1 MHTDSQIQRL
11 VDGYGSWV
19 QQEGENKAGSCAFM
33 TKNLYPYSAV
43 FSPIQVNRMM
53 IKNRVVMAPMGNLNM
68 AEETGRPNAKMLQYF
83 FARAKGGCGLL
94 TTGLIPISHGIDPT
108 VTELGKLSTFPRI
121 DRTRTVMAGWRD
133 LAQGVHAFG
142 SRIFVQFTPGL
153 GRVGPPMCVLTQT
166 KFPKSA
172 SLNPNFYLPS
182 VPCFPLTDAQLDK
195 IVKNC
200 GQAAADAKVCLLDG
214 VYLHGHEGYLLEQMT
229 NRAFNR
235 RVLGKYADPQRFGIE
250 LVKSVR
256 KRAGDRYPIMY
267 RIDLSLALNETYG
280 ADMKKVSSLKKFTK
294 GRSVQ
299 ETLAYMENLVKA
311 GVDMFDVDLGCYDNW
326 WLPHPPSGMPA
337 GCFLEVSEIVKKHF
351 KEKGILSNAGVP
363 VPIVAVGKLGY
374 PDIAEQA
381 LRDEK
386 CDMVMLGRPLLAD
399 ENWCNKAYAGDVE
412 KIRPCIGCQEGCIN
426 EFIEG
431 GHPQCAV
438 NPRTGFE
445 DVFPLSA
452 PKTDAAKKIGVIG
465 GGPAG
470 IVFALTAAR
479 RGHTVDLIESSGAL
493 GGRIVPGCMPKIK
506 YDIRNYLDYLKNEVR
521 EAEKL
526 PNFKLRLNQTATL
539 PWLKEQK
546 YDALVCAYGTK
557 DITPRFEGIDSVKTV
572 QAVELLVKP
581 ELASGAKKIAVIG
594 GGVVGCE
601 TAYWLAYELGKDVSV
616 VEMLPHM
623 MEGACTANRGHL
635 LHYMKKVN
643 VRLLN
648 CAKVVSFG
656 KNAVNI
662 VKNVSKGVPDPY
674 NTWEPIL
681 PPNIANPFAKK
692 IDENKTAPLS
702 LEADLV
708 VLAMGGK
715 ADETFFFEIQKE
727 RVAKEAYNIG
737 DSHAAG
743 RVLEATRAAYNLALR
758 I

>member
-1 MHTDSQIQRL
+1 MHTDSQIQHL
-11 VDGYGSWV
+11 VDGYGNWV
-19 QQEGENKAGSCAFM
+19 QQGGENKAGSCAFM

-172 SLNPNFYLPS
+172 SLNPNFYLPA
-182 VPCFPLTDAQLDK
+182 VPCFPLTDVQLDK

-200 GQAAADAKVCLLDG
+200 GQAAADAKACLLDG

-250 LVKSVR
+250 LVKSIR

-280 ADMKKVSSLKKFTK
+280 ADMKKISSLKKFTK

-326 WLPHPPSGMPA
+326 WLPHPPSGMPS

-381 LRDEK
+381 LRDGK

-445 DVFPLSA
+445 DVFPLA
-452 PKTDAAKKIGVIG
+452 EPKTDEVKKIGVIG

-557 DITPRFEGIDSVKTV
+557 DITPRFEGTDSVKTV

-623 MEGACTANRGHL
+623 MEGTCTANRGHL
-635 LHYMKKVN
+635 LYYMKKAN
-643 VRLLN
+643 IRLLN

-656 KNAVNI
+656 KNIVNI

-715 ADETFFFEIQKE
+715 ADESFFFEIQKE

-743 RVLEATRAAYNLALR
+743 RVLEATRAAYHLALR